1 MKMNFDIRSEM
12 REPRKQVNIICKG
25 KDPMLYSTKMLIS
38 INGSKHICVD
48 FDENLARKLSKA
60 KIVDLDRTWDGNV
73 KSVEEIE
80 GKISIQIVD
89 ADDITPR
96 GLSKRDKLKQME
108 QYKQKLDAEQAA
120 LDKQISDL
128 NNP

>member
-1 MKMNFDIRSEM
+1 MDFDILNEM
-12 REPRKQVNIICKG
+12 RSPRKQLNIICKG
-25 KDPMLYSTKMLIS
+25 KDPMMYSTKMLIS

>member
-1 MKMNFDIRSEM
+1 MNFDIRSEM